1 MSFLQDPLIEWR
13 TSLSRH
19 QQQQQ
24 QQQQQ
29 QRNEAAATKIG
40 ERKAFACIVAIQ
52 KKLQGCISVLPP
64 GAFEESVHLSQ
75 QQQQQ
80 QQQQRR
86 QQRGQT
92 EDGNSSSE
100 ESFVESE
107 GEEPSIPGAAG
118 AAAVAAAAAAQ
129 SSSGTL
135 GVYAQVAALIRSA
148 SSEENLSQIR
158 SRRC

>member
-29 QRNEAAATKIG
+29 NEAAATKTG
-40 ERKAFACIVAIQ
+40 ERKAYACIVAIQ

-64 GAFEESVHLSQ
+64 GAFEESVQPQ

-80 QQQQRR
+80 HKQQKQLQR
-86 QQRGQT
+86 
-92 EDGNSSSE
+92 DDDSSSSE
-100 ESFVESE
+100 DSFVESE
-107 GEEPSIPGAAG
+107 EEEPNISGATG
-118 AAAVAAAAAAQ
+118 AAAVAAAAAPQ

-148 SSEENLSQIR
+148 SSVDNLAKMYDLG
-158 SRRC
+158 